1 MIYLPTLITQIRT
14 LEIQV
19 LALKLQ
25 LKRTAI
31 LLSDLEL
38 KKKNKGSLNVTNEW
52 QIDNSMEAIFKQ
64 IHANPSLLKQ
74 SVPEISAKLQ
84 SQAKENTQGTG
95 NKVTEQEASFASIL
109 ESNKIQFQ
117 PKNAPLP
124 TVPGSYY
131 LYQLNG
137 SQKSIDFRVF
147 TTDGKTMLSKVDL
160 DLKHTGSD
168 VFFLNDGW
176 FHKDVVYIVTW
187 ARRTSAPRK
196 RLQSEV
202 ATFIGLGQD
211 IPTAEETALMTEL
224 QKIKKTCNTD
234 FKGAGS
240 LCTFVRFANR
250 YKCERFT
257 PDFTELCF
265 GKVKEFL
272 HSSSSPSSSSL
283 SVV

>member
-1 MIYLPTLITQIRT
+1 
-14 LEIQV
+14 
-19 LALKLQ
+19 
-25 LKRTAI
+25 
-31 LLSDLEL
+31 
-38 KKKNKGSLNVTNEW
+38 
-52 QIDNSMEAIFKQ
+52 
-64 IHANPSLLKQ
+64 
-74 SVPEISAKLQ
+74 
-84 SQAKENTQGTG
+84 
-95 NKVTEQEASFASIL
+95 
-109 ESNKIQFQ
+109 
-117 PKNAPLP
+117 
-124 TVPGSYY
+124 

-176 FHKDVVYIVTW
+176 FHKDVIYIVTW

-211 IPTAEETALMTEL
+211 IPTAEETTLMTEL

-257 PDFTELCF
+257 PDYTELCF